1 MRMTGADFRD
11 VSPNVTLELIPGH
24 ASALTPSPERVQPCP
39 ADLGSVHAEPF
50 QVPGDRVVVQVS
62 LHHAGEPS
70 AGLRDWRMATFHQIV
85 SNGLQRRSHTGGD
98 GQAPD
103 GEVRVRSGHRADVR
117 EPEEVERF
125 RAALPPACAA
135 FGRIPS
141 KFQNPRLLLV
151 QRKTE
156 LRHPLMQG
164 FEKALSFGLCFEAHD
179 TVVRVADDDDIS
191 FRRPVSPLVR
201 PEIEDVVQVDIGQ
214 ERRGH
219 ALNAKDN
226 FRFERTII
234 GWRGWGVL
242 DLRHKR

>member
-24 ASALTPSPERVQPCP
+24 ASALTLSPERVQPCP
-39 ADLGSVHAEPF
+39 ADLGSEHAEPF
-50 QVPGDRVVVQVS
+50 QVPGERVVVQVS

-151 QRKTE
+151 QRKPE
-156 LRHPLMQG
+156 PRHPLMQG
-164 FEKALSFGLCFEAHD
+164 FEKA
-179 TVVRVADDDDIS
+179 RI
-191 FRRPVSPLVR
+191 PP
-201 PEIEDVVQVDIGQ
+201 
-214 ERRGH
+214 
-219 ALNAKDN
+219 AKAA
-226 FRFERTII
+226 
-234 GWRGWGVL
+234 
-242 DLRHKR
+242 